1 MQSVLH
7 ALISNNEQL
16 GQRAEHFAQLLVEHD
31 KTLDA
36 LFDQLGKTV
45 PEIRKEIDAR
55 LVNAVPG
62 LVSEAYSKYNEEL
75 DARCRAAVSESQG
88 KLESVR
94 AEIVAMAAAQF
105 TEAEKQ
111 IGLTAEQIE
120 ARILGAL
127 TGAATERIEKLER
140 GLVIEIQHAINAAL
154 PKKDFAAAQGLI
166 DSYRGQWREGMVAQR
181 GDLFSWYGSTYLALE
196 DTNDTP
202 GRKNIGRDGA
212 KWAVIAARGAG
223 GGGGGGGDSLPS
235 QTGNAGKFLKTDG
248 NSTLWE
254 TIPGGGDMLGANNL
268 TDVASVTA
276 AFANIKQA
284 ATTTASGVVTF
295 ATSGESAALKA
306 VQANDARLS
315 DSRTPT
321 THASTHQTGGSDPI
335 DFPVDS
341 VFGATNTIT
350 QVDYL
355 ALNVSSTVAVTTAKI
370 VWNATES
377 TGELGF
383 NASVNTLLGM
393 DVHAQVYNQ
402 SGSPFTKGQVVRVDG
417 SSGTRLKASLA
428 RATNDA
434 NSSQTFGLVAQTI
447 GNNASGVIITQGL
460 LRAIDTNAYNTG
472 DTLWL
477 SATTPGA
484 MVNVRPVAPYH
495 GVRVGYV
502 VKKAGS
508 ADGIIFVDV
517 QNGLELEELHD
528 VAITAVAN
536 NDIIAY
542 NASTTVWRN
551 RQLFD
556 STSPA
561 ALAVSATA
569 GVSVTAARVDHV
581 HARPTFDEL
590 TISGEAQGDILYR
603 SATSWARLPA
613 ATAGYILQ
621 TNGAAA
627 NPSWAQNT
635 GGSGAP
641 TDAEYIVA
649 SANGSLSAERVLG
662 NSTSITAN
670 FATGGQVTLERAA
683 LTGDVTA
690 SQNSNATTIA
700 NGVVS
705 TAKMGGDV
713 TTAGKALLDDADAA
727 AQRTTLGLGTLATQS
742 GTFSGTSSGT
752 NTGDQT
758 ISLTGDVVGSGTGS
772 FTATITVGAV
782 NTSKLG
788 GDITTAGKALLD
800 DADAAAQR
808 TTLGLGSLATQSG
821 TFSGTSSGT
830 NTGDQTITLTGDVTG
845 SGTGSFAAT
854 IANDAVSNAKLANV
868 ATSTIKGRV
877 TAGTGDPE
885 DLTSTQATTLINE
898 FTSSLKGLAP
908 ASGGGTTNYLRADG
922 TWAQPPGTG
931 GGGAPTDADY
941 LVKTAN
947 GSLSAERVVTDS
959 TSITVNWATAG
970 QVSWE
975 RAALTGDVTASQNS
989 NSTTIANDAVTN
1001 AKLAN
1006 MTASTIKAR
1015 VTASTGD
1022 PEDASLTQVLDL
1034 VGSVTYGDILYRDST
1049 SWARLPAG
1057 TSGNFLKTQG
1067 AGAAPTWAA
1076 ASGGG
1081 GGSTNLWI
1089 AASQWIPRT
1098 TTGVGVN
1105 STETTTNRQ
1114 NFDEL
1119 LFDAGTDEFAQALVV
1134 MPSNYNAGTV
1144 TGRFYWTASSGSGA
1158 VVWGLQGLAYSDD
1171 DALDTATGTAQT
1183 VTDTLLAAN
1192 DMMISGA
1199 TSSVTIGGT
1208 PGANKA
1214 VQFQIYRDADAGGD
1228 TLAVDARLLGVE
1240 ISYTSS

>member
-1 MQSVLH
+1 MHSVLD
-7 ALISNNEQL
+7 AIISSNEQL
-16 GQRAEHFAQLLVEHD
+16 GQRAEEFAQLLVEHD
-31 KTLDA
+31 KTLDE
-36 LFDQLGKTV
+36 LLERIGKTV
-45 PEIRKEIDAR
+45 PEIRAELDSR
-55 LVNAVPG
+55 LTESVPG
-62 LVSEAYSKYNEEL
+62 LVSDAYAKYNEDLE
-75 DARCRAAVSESQG
+75 ARCRAALSESQT
-88 KLESVR
+88 KLEAVR
-94 AEIVAMAAAQF
+94 AEIVALASQQF

-111 IGLTAEQIE
+111 IGVTAEQIE
-120 ARILGAL
+120 SRILGAL
-127 TGAATERIEKLER
+127 TGAAAERIEKLER
-140 GLVIEIQHAINAAL
+140 GLVIEIQHAVNAAL
-154 PKKDFAAAQGLI
+154 PKQEFAAAPGFI

-202 GRKNIGRDGA
+202 GRKNINREGA

-248 NSTLWE
+248 TTALWE

-276 AFANIKQA
+276 AFANIKQS

-321 THASTHQTGGSDPI
+321 AHASTHEAGGSDPI

-341 VFGATNTIT
+341 VFGAINTIT

-370 VWNATES
+370 VWNATET

-428 RATNDA
+428 LATSDA
-434 NSSQTFGLVAQTI
+434 NSAQTFGLCAQTI
-447 GNNASGVIITQGL
+447 GNNESGVIITQGL

-502 VKKAGS
+502 VKKAGVG
-508 ADGIIFVDV
+508 DGIIFVDV

-528 VAITAVAN
+528 VAITAVQN
-536 NDIIAY
+536 NDIISY

-556 STSPA
+556 STAPA
-561 ALAVSATA
+561 ALAASATA

-590 TISGEAQGDILYR
+590 TIA
-603 SATSWARLPA
+603 SAT
-613 ATAGYILQ
+613 
-621 TNGAAA
+621 
-627 NPSWAQNT
+627 
-635 GGSGAP
+635 
-641 TDAEYIVA
+641 
-649 SANGSLSAERVLG
+649 
-662 NSTSITAN
+662 
-670 FATGGQVTLERAA
+670 F
-683 LTGDVTA
+683 
-690 SQNSNATTIA
+690 
-700 NGVVS
+700 
-705 TAKMGGDV
+705 
-713 TTAGKALLDDADAA
+713 
-727 AQRTTLGLGTLATQS
+727 
-742 GTFSGTSSGT
+742 
-752 NTGDQT
+752 
-758 ISLTGDVVGSGTGS
+758 
-772 FTATITVGAV
+772 
-782 NTSKLG
+782 
-788 GDITTAGKALLD
+788 
-800 DADAAAQR
+800 
-808 TTLGLGSLATQSG
+808 
-821 TFSGTSSGT
+821 
-830 NTGDQTITLTGDVTG
+830 
-845 SGTGSFAAT
+845 
-854 IANDAVSNAKLANV
+854 
-868 ATSTIKGRV
+868 
-877 TAGTGDPE
+877 
-885 DLTSTQATTLINE
+885 
-898 FTSSLKGLAP
+898 
-908 ASGGGTTNYLRADG
+908 
-922 TWAQPPGTG
+922 
-931 GGGAPTDADY
+931 
-941 LVKTAN
+941 
-947 GSLSAERVVTDS
+947 
-959 TSITVNWATAG
+959 
-970 QVSWE
+970 
-975 RAALTGDVTASQNS
+975 
-989 NSTTIANDAVTN
+989 
-1001 AKLAN
+1001 
-1006 MTASTIKAR
+1006 
-1015 VTASTGD
+1015 
-1022 PEDASLTQVLDL
+1022 
-1034 VGSVTYGDILYRDST
+1034 GDILYRDST

-1057 TSGNFLKTQG
+1057 TSGHFLKTQG

-1076 ASGGG
+1076 AGGGG

-1098 TTGVGVN
+1098 TTGVGVD
-1105 STETTTNRQ
+1105 STETSTNRQ
-1114 NFDEL
+1114 NFDQL
-1119 LFDAGTDEFAQALVV
+1119 LFDAATDEFAQALVV

-1199 TSSVTIGGT
+1199 TSAITIGGT

>member
-1 MQSVLH
+1 MHSVLD
-7 ALISNNEQL
+7 AIIASNEQL
-16 GQRAEHFAQLLVEHD
+16 GQRTEQFAQLLVEHD
-31 KTLDA
+31 KALDS
-36 LFDQLGKTV
+36 LLDQLGKTV
-45 PEIRKEIDAR
+45 PEIRKEIDGRMVDAVPR
-55 LVNAVPG
+55 LVRESYKSYNAE
-62 LVSEAYSKYNEEL
+62 LAQMHAQQTTEFEQRTNAAL
-75 DARCRAAVSESQG
+75 DAARA
-88 KLESVR
+88 KLEEVR
-94 AEIVAMAAAQF
+94 GEIIALASQQF

-111 IGLTAEQIE
+111 IGVTAEQIE
-120 ARILGAL
+120 TRILGTL
-127 TGAATERIEKLER
+127 TGAAEERIAKLER
-140 GLVIEIQHAINAAL
+140 GLVVEIQHAINAAI
-154 PKKDFAAAQGLI
+154 PKQELAAAPTLI

-202 GRKNIGRDGA
+202 GRKNIGREGA

-235 QTGNAGKFLKTDG
+235 QAGNAGKFLKTDG

-268 TDVASVTA
+268 NDVASVTA

-321 THASTHQTGGSDPI
+321 AHASTHQTGGSDPI

-341 VFGATNTIT
+341 VFGATDTIT

-402 SGSPFTKGQVVRVDG
+402 SGSPFTKGQVVRADG
-417 SSGTRLKASLA
+417 SSGTRLRAALA
-428 RATNDA
+428 LGTNDA
-434 NSSQTFGLVAQTI
+434 NSAQTLGLVAQTI
-447 GNNASGVIITQGL
+447 GNNESGVIITQGL
-460 LRAIDTNAYNTG
+460 LRGIDTNAYNAG

-508 ADGIIFVDV
+508 GAGIIFVDV
-517 QNGLELEELHD
+517 QNGLELDELHD

-556 STSPA
+556 STAPA

-690 SQNSNATTIA
+690 SQNSNSTTIA

-705 TAKMGGDV
+705 TSKLGGDI

-758 ISLTGDVVGSGTGS
+758 I
-772 FTATITVGAV
+772 
-782 NTSKLG
+782 
-788 GDITTAGKALLD
+788 
-800 DADAAAQR
+800 
-808 TTLGLGSLATQSG
+808 
-821 TFSGTSSGT
+821 
-830 NTGDQTITLTGDVTG
+830 TLTGDVTG

-854 IANDAVSNAKLANV
+854 IANDAVTNAKLANV

-922 TWAQPPGTG
+922 SWAQPPGTG

-1057 TSGNFLKTQG
+1057 TSGHFLKTQG

-1081 GGSTNLWI
+1081 GGSTNVWI

-1098 TTGVGVN
+1098 TTGVGVD

-1114 NFDEL
+1114 NFDQL
-1119 LFDAGTDEFAQALVV
+1119 LFDAATDEFAQALVV

-1199 TSSVTIGGT
+1199 TSSITISGT

>member
-1 MQSVLH
+1 MHSVLD
-7 ALISNNEQL
+7 AIIASNEQL
-16 GQRAEHFAQLLVEHD
+16 GQRTEQFAQLLVEHD
-31 KTLDA
+31 KALDS
-36 LFDQLGKTV
+36 LLDQLGKTV
-45 PEIRKEIDAR
+45 PEIRKEIDGRMVDAVPR
-55 LVNAVPG
+55 LVRESYKSYNAE
-62 LVSEAYSKYNEEL
+62 LAQMHAQQTTEFEQRTNAALEA
-75 DARCRAAVSESQG
+75 ARA
-88 KLESVR
+88 KLEEVR
-94 AEIVAMAAAQF
+94 GEIIALAAKQF

-111 IGLTAEQIE
+111 IGVTAEQIE
-120 ARILGAL
+120 SRILGTL
-127 TGAATERIEKLER
+127 TGAAEERIAKLER
-140 GLVIEIQHAINAAL
+140 GLVVEIQHAINAAI
-154 PKKDFAAAQGLI
+154 PKQELAAAPTLI

-202 GRKNIGRDGA
+202 GRKNINREGA

-248 NSTLWE
+248 TSALWE
-254 TIPGGGDMLGANNL
+254 SIPGGGDMLGANNL

-276 AFANIKQA
+276 AFANIKQS

-295 ATSGESAALKA
+295 ATSGESAVLKA

-321 THASTHQTGGSDPI
+321 AHASTHEVGGSDPI

-355 ALNVSSTVAVTTAKI
+355 AVNTSSTVAVTTAKA

-377 TGELGF
+377 TLELGF
-383 NASVNTLLGM
+383 NASTSTMIGM
-393 DVHAQVYNQ
+393 DLHAQGYNQ
-402 SGSPFTKGQVVRVDG
+402 SGSPFSKGQVVKADG
-417 SSGTRLKASLA
+417 SSGTRLKVSLA
-428 RATNDA
+428 LATSDA
-434 NSSQTFGLVAQTI
+434 NSAQTLGVCSQAI
-447 GNNASGVIITQGL
+447 SNNSSGVIITQGV
-460 LRAIDTNAYNTG
+460 LRGIDTNAFNEG
-472 DTLWL
+472 DTLYL

-484 MVNVRPVAPYH
+484 LTNTRPTAPLH
-495 GVRVGYV
+495 GVRIGYV
-502 VKKAGS
+502 VKKAGV

-528 VAITAVAN
+528 VAITAVQN

-556 STSPA
+556 STAPA
-561 ALAVSATA
+561 ALAASATA

-641 TDAEYIVA
+641 TDAEYIVG
-649 SANGSLSAERVLG
+649 SANGSLSNERVLG

-670 FATGGQVTLERAA
+670 FGTSGQVTL
-683 LTGDVTA
+683 
-690 SQNSNATTIA
+690 
-700 NGVVS
+700 
-705 TAKMGGDV
+705 
-713 TTAGKALLDDADAA
+713 
-727 AQRTTLGLGTLATQS
+727 
-742 GTFSGTSSGT
+742 
-752 NTGDQT
+752 
-758 ISLTGDVVGSGTGS
+758 
-772 FTATITVGAV
+772 
-782 NTSKLG
+782 
-788 GDITTAGKALLD
+788 
-800 DADAAAQR
+800 
-808 TTLGLGSLATQSG
+808 
-821 TFSGTSSGT
+821 
-830 NTGDQTITLTGDVTG
+830 
-845 SGTGSFAAT
+845 
-854 IANDAVSNAKLANV
+854 
-868 ATSTIKGRV
+868 
-877 TAGTGDPE
+877 
-885 DLTSTQATTLINE
+885 
-898 FTSSLKGLAP
+898 
-908 ASGGGTTNYLRADG
+908 
-922 TWAQPPGTG
+922 
-931 GGGAPTDADY
+931 
-941 LVKTAN
+941 
-947 GSLSAERVVTDS
+947 
-959 TSITVNWATAG
+959 
-970 QVSWE
+970 E

-989 NSTTIANDAVTN
+989 NSTTIANDAVSN

-1057 TSGNFLKTQG
+1057 TSGHFLKTQG

-1076 ASGGG
+1076 TSA

-1098 TTGVGVN
+1098 TTGVGVD
-1105 STETTTNRQ
+1105 STQTTTNLQ
-1114 NFDEL
+1114 NFDQL
-1119 LFDAGTDEFAQALVV
+1119 LFDAATDEFAQALVV
-1134 MPSNYNAGTV
+1134 MPTNYNAGQV
-1144 TGRFYWTASSGSGA
+1144 TARFYWTATTGSGA

>member
-1 MQSVLH
+1 MHSVLD
-7 ALISNNEQL
+7 AIISSNEQL
-16 GQRAEHFAQLLVEHD
+16 GQRAEEFAQLLVEHD
-31 KTLDA
+31 KTLDE
-36 LFDQLGKTV
+36 LLERIGKTV
-45 PEIRKEIDAR
+45 PEIRKELDAR
-55 LVNAVPG
+55 LVDAVPG
-62 LVSEAYSKYNEEL
+62 LVSDAYAKYNEDLE
-75 DARCRAAVSESQG
+75 ARCRAALSESQT
-88 KLESVR
+88 KLEAVR
-94 AEIVAMAAAQF
+94 AEIVALASRQF

-111 IGLTAEQIE
+111 IGVTAEQIE
-120 ARILGAL
+120 SRILGAL
-127 TGAATERIEKLER
+127 TGAAAERIEKLER
-140 GLVIEIQHAINAAL
+140 GLVIEIQHAVNAAL
-154 PKKDFAAAQGLI
+154 PKQEFAATPGFI

-202 GRKNIGRDGA
+202 GRKNIGREGA

-248 NSTLWE
+248 TTALWE

-321 THASTHQTGGSDPI
+321 AHASTHQTGGSDPI

-355 ALNVSSTVAVTTAKI
+355 AVNTSSTVAVTTAKA

-377 TGELGF
+377 TLELGF
-383 NASVNTLLGM
+383 NASTSTMVGM
-393 DVHAQVYNQ
+393 DLHAQGYNQ
-402 SGSPFTKGQVVRVDG
+402 SGSPFSKGQVVKADG
-417 SSGTRLKASLA
+417 SSGTRLKVSLA
-428 RATNDA
+428 LATSDA
-434 NSSQTFGLVAQTI
+434 NSAQTLGVCSQTI
-447 GNNASGVIITQGL
+447 SNNSSGVIITQGV
-460 LRAIDTNAYNTG
+460 LRGIDTNAFNEG
-472 DTLWL
+472 DTLYL

-484 MVNVRPVAPYH
+484 LTNTRPTAPLH
-495 GVRVGYV
+495 GVRIGYV
-502 VKKAGS
+502 VKKAGV

-528 VAITAVAN
+528 VAITAVQN
-536 NDIIAY
+536 NDIISY

-556 STSPA
+556 STTPA
-561 ALAVSATA
+561 ALAASATA

-590 TISGEAQGDILYR
+590 TIA
-603 SATSWARLPA
+603 SAT
-613 ATAGYILQ
+613 
-621 TNGAAA
+621 
-627 NPSWAQNT
+627 
-635 GGSGAP
+635 
-641 TDAEYIVA
+641 
-649 SANGSLSAERVLG
+649 
-662 NSTSITAN
+662 
-670 FATGGQVTLERAA
+670 F
-683 LTGDVTA
+683 
-690 SQNSNATTIA
+690 
-700 NGVVS
+700 
-705 TAKMGGDV
+705 
-713 TTAGKALLDDADAA
+713 
-727 AQRTTLGLGTLATQS
+727 
-742 GTFSGTSSGT
+742 
-752 NTGDQT
+752 
-758 ISLTGDVVGSGTGS
+758 
-772 FTATITVGAV
+772 
-782 NTSKLG
+782 
-788 GDITTAGKALLD
+788 
-800 DADAAAQR
+800 
-808 TTLGLGSLATQSG
+808 
-821 TFSGTSSGT
+821 
-830 NTGDQTITLTGDVTG
+830 
-845 SGTGSFAAT
+845 
-854 IANDAVSNAKLANV
+854 
-868 ATSTIKGRV
+868 
-877 TAGTGDPE
+877 
-885 DLTSTQATTLINE
+885 
-898 FTSSLKGLAP
+898 
-908 ASGGGTTNYLRADG
+908 
-922 TWAQPPGTG
+922 
-931 GGGAPTDADY
+931 
-941 LVKTAN
+941 
-947 GSLSAERVVTDS
+947 
-959 TSITVNWATAG
+959 
-970 QVSWE
+970 
-975 RAALTGDVTASQNS
+975 
-989 NSTTIANDAVTN
+989 
-1001 AKLAN
+1001 
-1006 MTASTIKAR
+1006 
-1015 VTASTGD
+1015 
-1022 PEDASLTQVLDL
+1022 
-1034 VGSVTYGDILYRDST
+1034 GDILYRDSV

-1057 TSGNFLKTQG
+1057 TSGHFLKTQG

-1098 TTGVGVN
+1098 TTGVGVD

-1114 NFDEL
+1114 NFDQL
-1119 LFDAGTDEFAQALVV
+1119 LFDAATDEFAQALVV
-1134 MPSNYNAGTV
+1134 MPTNYNAGQV
-1144 TGRFYWTASSGSGA
+1144 TARFYWTATTGSGA

-1199 TSSVTIGGT
+1199 TSAVTIGGT

>member
-1 MQSVLH
+1 MHSVLD
-7 ALISNNEQL
+7 AIIASNEQL
-16 GQRAEHFAQLLVEHD
+16 GQRTEQFAQLLVEHD
-31 KTLDA
+31 KALDS
-36 LFDQLGKTV
+36 LLDQLGKTV
-45 PEIRKEIDAR
+45 PEIRKEIDGRMVDAVPR
-55 LVNAVPG
+55 LVRESYKSYNAE
-62 LVSEAYSKYNEEL
+62 LAQMHAQQTTEFEQRTNAAL
-75 DARCRAAVSESQG
+75 DAARA
-88 KLESVR
+88 KLEEVR
-94 AEIVAMAAAQF
+94 GEIIALASQQL

-111 IGLTAEQIE
+111 IGVTAEQIE
-120 ARILGAL
+120 SRILGAL
-127 TGAATERIEKLER
+127 TGAAEERIAKLER
-140 GLVIEIQHAINAAL
+140 GLVVEIQHAINAAI
-154 PKKDFAAAQGLI
+154 PKQELAAAPTLI

-248 NSTLWE
+248 NSALWE

-321 THASTHQTGGSDPI
+321 AHASTHETGGSDPI

-428 RATNDA
+428 LATNDA
-434 NSSQTFGLVAQTI
+434 NSSQTFGLCAQTI
-447 GNNASGVIITQGL
+447 GNNGSGVIITQGL
-460 LRAIDTNAYNTG
+460 LRAIDTNAYNAG

-477 SATTPGA
+477 SSTTPGA
-484 MVNVRPVAPYH
+484 MVNVRPVAPNH

-556 STSPA
+556 STVPA
-561 ALAVSATA
+561 ALAASATA

-641 TDAEYIVA
+641 TDAEYIVG

-690 SQNSNATTIA
+690 SQNSNSTTIA

-705 TAKMGGDV
+705 TAKLGGDI

-758 ISLTGDVVGSGTGS
+758 I
-772 FTATITVGAV
+772 
-782 NTSKLG
+782 
-788 GDITTAGKALLD
+788 
-800 DADAAAQR
+800 
-808 TTLGLGSLATQSG
+808 
-821 TFSGTSSGT
+821 
-830 NTGDQTITLTGDVTG
+830 TLTSDVTG
-845 SGTGSFAAT
+845 SGTGSFATT
-854 IANDAVSNAKLANV
+854 IASGVVSNAKLANV

-877 TAGTGDPE
+877 TAGTGSPE
-885 DLTSTQATTLINE
+885 DLTGTQATTLLDA

-908 ASGGGTTNYLRADG
+908 ASGGGTSNFLRADG
-922 TWAQPPGTG
+922 TWA
-931 GGGAPTDADY
+931 A
-941 LVKTAN
+941 
-947 GSLSAERVVTDS
+947 
-959 TSITVNWATAG
+959 
-970 QVSWE
+970 
-975 RAALTGDVTASQNS
+975 
-989 NSTTIANDAVTN
+989 
-1001 AKLAN
+1001 
-1006 MTASTIKAR
+1006 
-1015 VTASTGD
+1015 
-1022 PEDASLTQVLDL
+1022 
-1034 VGSVTYGDILYRDST
+1034 
-1049 SWARLPAG
+1049 PAG
-1057 TSGNFLKTQG
+1057 
-1067 AGAAPTWAA
+1067 
-1076 ASGGG
+1076 GGG

-1098 TTGVGVN
+1098 TTGVGVD

-1114 NFDEL
+1114 NFDQL
-1119 LFDAGTDEFAQALVV
+1119 LFDAATDEFAQALVV

-1199 TSSVTIGGT
+1199 TSAVTIGGT

>member
-1 MQSVLH
+1 MHRVLDLVLARNEELENKH
-7 ALISNNEQL
+7 KQLAALI
-16 GQRAEHFAQLLVEHD
+16 VEHD
-31 KTLDA
+31 EALEKLLDRVSE
-36 LFDQLGKTV
+36 TV
-45 PEIRKEIDAR
+45 PEIRKELDAR
-55 LVNAVPG
+55 LVEAVPG
-62 LVSEAYSKYNEEL
+62 LVSDAYAKYNEDLE
-75 DARCRAAVSESQG
+75 ARCRAALSESQT
-88 KLESVR
+88 KLEAVR
-94 AEIVAMAAAQF
+94 AEIVALASQQF
-105 TEAEKQ
+105 SEAEKQ
-111 IGLTAEQIE
+111 IGVTAEQIE
-120 ARILGAL
+120 QRILGSL
-127 TGAATERIEKLER
+127 TGAAAERIAKLER
-140 GLVIEIQHAINAAL
+140 GLIIEIQHAVNAAL
-154 PKKDFAAAQGLI
+154 PKQEFAAAPGFI

-202 GRKNIGRDGA
+202 GRRNVAREGA

-248 NSTLWE
+248 TSTLWE

-321 THASTHQTGGSDPI
+321 AHASTHQTGGSDPI

-355 ALNVSSTVAVTTAKI
+355 AVNTSSTVAVTTAKA

-377 TGELGF
+377 TLELGF
-383 NASVNTLLGM
+383 NASTSTMVGM
-393 DVHAQVYNQ
+393 DLHAQIYNQ
-402 SGSPFTKGQVVRVDG
+402 SGSPFTKGQVVKADG
-417 SSGTRLKASLA
+417 SSGTRLKGSLA
-428 RATNDA
+428 LATSDA
-434 NSSQTFGLVAQTI
+434 NSAQTI
-447 GNNASGVIITQGL
+447 GVCSQTISNNGSGVIITQGV
-460 LRAIDTNAYNTG
+460 LRGIDTNAFNEG
-472 DTLWL
+472 DTLYL
-477 SATTPGA
+477 SATTAGA
-484 MVNVRPVAPYH
+484 MTNVRPTAPLH
-495 GVRVGYV
+495 GVRIGYV
-502 VKKAGS
+502 IKKAGV

-517 QNGLELEELHD
+517 LNGFELEELHD
-528 VAITAVAN
+528 VAITAVQN

-556 STSPA
+556 STAPA
-561 ALAVSATA
+561 ALGASATA
-569 GVSVTAARVDHV
+569 GVSITAARVDHV
-581 HARPTFDEL
+581 HARPTFDQL

-621 TNGAAA
+621 TNGAGA
-627 NPSWAQNT
+627 NPGWVQNT

-641 TDAEYIVA
+641 TDAEYIVG
-649 SANGSLSAERVLG
+649 SANGSLSNERVLG

-700 NGVVS
+700 N
-705 TAKMGGDV
+705 
-713 TTAGKALLDDADAA
+713 
-727 AQRTTLGLGTLATQS
+727 
-742 GTFSGTSSGT
+742 
-752 NTGDQT
+752 
-758 ISLTGDVVGSGTGS
+758 
-772 FTATITVGAV
+772 
-782 NTSKLG
+782 
-788 GDITTAGKALLD
+788 
-800 DADAAAQR
+800 
-808 TTLGLGSLATQSG
+808 
-821 TFSGTSSGT
+821 
-830 NTGDQTITLTGDVTG
+830 
-845 SGTGSFAAT
+845 
-854 IANDAVSNAKLANV
+854 DAVSNAKLANV

-885 DLTSTQATTLINE
+885 DLTGTQATTLLDE
-898 FTSSLKGLAP
+898 FTSALKGLAP

-989 NSTTIANDAVTN
+989 NATTIANDAVSN

-1057 TSGNFLKTQG
+1057 TSGHYLKTQG
-1067 AGAAPTWAA
+1067 AGAAPTWSAVS
-1076 ASGGG
+1076 ASG

-1098 TTGVGVN
+1098 TTGVGVD
-1105 STETTTNRQ
+1105 SVEFATNRQ
-1114 NFDEL
+1114 NFDQL

-1134 MPSNYNAGTV
+1134 MPSNYNAGQV
-1144 TGRFYWTASSGSGA
+1144 TARFYWTATTGSGA
-1158 VVWGLQGLAYSDD
+1158 VVWGLQGLAFSDD

-1199 TSSVTIGGT
+1199 TSSITIGGT

-1214 VQFQIYRDADAGGD
+1214 VQFQVYRDADAGGD

>member
-1 MQSVLH
+1 MHSVLD
-7 ALISNNEQL
+7 AIISSNEQL
-16 GQRAEHFAQLLVEHD
+16 GQRAEEFAQLLVEHD
-31 KTLDA
+31 KTLDE
-36 LFDQLGKTV
+36 LLERIGKTV
-45 PEIRKEIDAR
+45 PEIRKELDAR
-55 LVNAVPG
+55 LVDAVPG
-62 LVSEAYSKYNEEL
+62 LVSDAYAKYNEDLE
-75 DARCRAAVSESQG
+75 ARCREALSESQT
-88 KLESVR
+88 KLEAVR
-94 AEIVAMAAAQF
+94 AEIVALASKQF

-111 IGLTAEQIE
+111 IGVTAEQIE
-120 ARILGAL
+120 SRILGAL
-127 TGAATERIEKLER
+127 TGAAAERIEKLER
-140 GLVIEIQHAINAAL
+140 GLVIEIQHAVNAAL
-154 PKKDFAAAQGLI
+154 PKQEFAAAPGFI

-202 GRKNIGRDGA
+202 GRKNIGREGA

-248 NSTLWE
+248 TTALWE

-321 THASTHQTGGSDPI
+321 AHASTHQTGGSDPI

-355 ALNVSSTVAVTTAKI
+355 AVNTSSTVAVTTAKA

-377 TGELGF
+377 TLELGF
-383 NASVNTLLGM
+383 NASTSTMLGM
-393 DVHAQVYNQ
+393 DLHAQIYNQ
-402 SGSPFTKGQVVRVDG
+402 SGSPFTKGQVVKADG

-428 RATNDA
+428 LATSDA
-434 NSSQTFGLVAQTI
+434 NSAQTLGVCSQTI
-447 GNNASGVIITQGL
+447 SNNGSGVIITQGV
-460 LRAIDTNAYNTG
+460 LRGIDTNAFNDG
-472 DTLWL
+472 DTLYL

-484 MVNVRPVAPYH
+484 LTNTRPTAPLH
-495 GVRVGYV
+495 GVRIGYV
-502 VKKAGS
+502 VKKAGV

-528 VAITAVAN
+528 VAITAVQN

-556 STSPA
+556 STAPA
-561 ALAVSATA
+561 ALAASATA

-581 HARPTFDEL
+581 HARPTFDQL

-621 TNGAAA
+621 TNGAGA

-635 GGSGAP
+635 GGS
-641 TDAEYIVA
+641 
-649 SANGSLSAERVLG
+649 
-662 NSTSITAN
+662 
-670 FATGGQVTLERAA
+670 
-683 LTGDVTA
+683 
-690 SQNSNATTIA
+690 
-700 NGVVS
+700 
-705 TAKMGGDV
+705 
-713 TTAGKALLDDADAA
+713 
-727 AQRTTLGLGTLATQS
+727 
-742 GTFSGTSSGT
+742 
-752 NTGDQT
+752 
-758 ISLTGDVVGSGTGS
+758 
-772 FTATITVGAV
+772 
-782 NTSKLG
+782 
-788 GDITTAGKALLD
+788 
-800 DADAAAQR
+800 
-808 TTLGLGSLATQSG
+808 
-821 TFSGTSSGT
+821 
-830 NTGDQTITLTGDVTG
+830 
-845 SGTGSFAAT
+845 
-854 IANDAVSNAKLANV
+854 
-868 ATSTIKGRV
+868 
-877 TAGTGDPE
+877 
-885 DLTSTQATTLINE
+885 
-898 FTSSLKGLAP
+898 
-908 ASGGGTTNYLRADG
+908 
-922 TWAQPPGTG
+922 
-931 GGGAPTDADY
+931 GAPTDADY

-1001 AKLAN
+1001 SKLAN

-1015 VTASTGD
+1015 VTVSTGD

-1057 TSGNFLKTQG
+1057 TSGHYLKTQG
-1067 AGAAPTWAA
+1067 AGAAPTWSAVS
-1076 ASGGG
+1076 ASG
-1081 GGSTNLWI
+1081 GGSTNVWI
-1089 AASQWIPRT
+1089 PASAWIPRT
-1098 TTGVGVN
+1098 TTGAGIDSREQ
-1105 STETTTNRQ
+1105 STNKINT
-1114 NFDEL
+1114 DEL
-1119 LFDAGTDEFAQALVV
+1119 LFDAGTDEFAQAMIV
-1134 MPSNYNAGTV
+1134 MPSNWNAGTV
-1144 TGRFYWTASSGSGA
+1144 TAKFHWTASTGSGD
-1158 VVWGLQGLAYSDD
+1158 VVWGLQGRAYAND
-1171 DALDTATGTAQT
+1171 DALDQAMGTAQT
-1183 VTDTLLAAN
+1183 ATDTLTATN
-1192 DMMISGA
+1192 DVDISPA
-1199 TSSVTIGGT
+1199 TSAITLGGT
-1208 PGANKA
+1208 AASGNP
-1214 VQFQIYRDADAGGD
+1214 VIFQVYRDADAAGD
-1228 TLAVDARLLGVE
+1228 TLGADARLLGVE
-1240 ISYTSS
+1240 ISYTST

>member
-1 MQSVLH
+1 MHSVLD
-7 ALISNNEQL
+7 AIIASNEQL
-16 GQRAEHFAQLLVEHD
+16 GQRTEQFAQLLVEHD
-31 KTLDA
+31 KALDS
-36 LFDQLGKTV
+36 LLDQLGKTV
-45 PEIRKEIDAR
+45 PEIRKEIDGRMVDAVPR
-55 LVNAVPG
+55 LVRESYKSYNAE
-62 LVSEAYSKYNEEL
+62 LAQMHAQQTTEFEQRTNASLEA
-75 DARCRAAVSESQG
+75 ARA
-88 KLESVR
+88 KLEEVR
-94 AEIVAMAAAQF
+94 GEIIALASQQF
-105 TEAEKQ
+105 TAAEKQ
-111 IGLTAEQIE
+111 IGVTAEQIE
-120 ARILGAL
+120 TRILGTL
-127 TGAATERIEKLER
+127 TGAAEERIAKLER
-140 GLVIEIQHAINAAL
+140 GLVVEIQHAINAAI
-154 PKKDFAAAQGLI
+154 PKQELAAAPTLI

-202 GRKNIGRDGA
+202 GRKNIGREGA

-235 QTGNAGKFLKTDG
+235 QAGNAGKFLKTDG

-268 TDVASVTA
+268 HDVASVTA

-321 THASTHQTGGSDPI
+321 AHASTHQTGGSDPI

-341 VFGATNTIT
+341 VFGATDTIT

-402 SGSPFTKGQVVRVDG
+402 SGSPFTKGQVVRADG
-417 SSGTRLKASLA
+417 SSGTRLRAALA
-428 RATNDA
+428 LGTNDA
-434 NSSQTFGLVAQTI
+434 NSAQTLGLVAQTI
-447 GNNASGVIITQGL
+447 GNNESGVIITQGL
-460 LRAIDTNAYNTG
+460 LRGIDTNAYNAG

-508 ADGIIFVDV
+508 GAGIIFVDV
-517 QNGLELEELHD
+517 QNGLELDELHD

-556 STSPA
+556 STAPA

-690 SQNSNATTIA
+690 SQNSNSTTIA

-705 TAKMGGDV
+705 TSKLGGDI

-758 ISLTGDVVGSGTGS
+758 I
-772 FTATITVGAV
+772 
-782 NTSKLG
+782 
-788 GDITTAGKALLD
+788 
-800 DADAAAQR
+800 
-808 TTLGLGSLATQSG
+808 
-821 TFSGTSSGT
+821 
-830 NTGDQTITLTGDVTG
+830 TLTGDVTG

-854 IANDAVSNAKLANV
+854 IANDAVTNAKLANV

-922 TWAQPPGTG
+922 SWAQPPGTG

-1057 TSGNFLKTQG
+1057 TSGHFLKTQG

-1081 GGSTNLWI
+1081 GGSTNVWI

-1098 TTGVGVN
+1098 TTGVGVD

-1114 NFDEL
+1114 NFDQL
-1119 LFDAGTDEFAQALVV
+1119 LFDAATDEFAQALVV

-1199 TSSVTIGGT
+1199 TSSITISGT

>member
-1 MQSVLH
+1 MHSVLD
-7 ALISNNEQL
+7 AIIASNEQL
-16 GQRAEHFAQLLVEHD
+16 GKRAEQFAQLLVEHD
-31 KTLDA
+31 KTLDE
-36 LFDQLGKTV
+36 LLERIGKTV
-45 PEIRKEIDAR
+45 PEIRAELDSR
-55 LVNAVPG
+55 LTESVPG
-62 LVSEAYSKYNEEL
+62 LVSDAYAKYNEDLE
-75 DARCRAAVSESQG
+75 ARCRAALAESQT
-88 KLESVR
+88 KLEAVR
-94 AEIVAMAAAQF
+94 SEIVALASQQF

-111 IGLTAEQIE
+111 IGVTAEQIE
-120 ARILGAL
+120 SRILGAL

-140 GLVIEIQHAINAAL
+140 GLVIEIQHAVNAAL
-154 PKKDFAAAQGLI
+154 PKQEFAAAPGFI

-202 GRKNIGRDGA
+202 GRRNVGREGA

-248 NSTLWE
+248 NATLWE

-321 THASTHQTGGSDPI
+321 AHASTHQTGGSDPI

-383 NASVNTLLGM
+383 NGSVNTLLGM

-428 RATNDA
+428 LATNDA
-434 NSSQTFGLVAQTI
+434 NSSQTFGLCAQTI
-447 GNNASGVIITQGL
+447 GNNESGVIITQGL

-556 STSPA
+556 STAPA

-581 HARPTFDEL
+581 HVRPTFDEL
-590 TISGEAQGDILYR
+590 TIA
-603 SATSWARLPA
+603 SAT
-613 ATAGYILQ
+613 
-621 TNGAAA
+621 
-627 NPSWAQNT
+627 
-635 GGSGAP
+635 
-641 TDAEYIVA
+641 
-649 SANGSLSAERVLG
+649 
-662 NSTSITAN
+662 
-670 FATGGQVTLERAA
+670 F
-683 LTGDVTA
+683 
-690 SQNSNATTIA
+690 
-700 NGVVS
+700 
-705 TAKMGGDV
+705 
-713 TTAGKALLDDADAA
+713 
-727 AQRTTLGLGTLATQS
+727 
-742 GTFSGTSSGT
+742 
-752 NTGDQT
+752 
-758 ISLTGDVVGSGTGS
+758 
-772 FTATITVGAV
+772 
-782 NTSKLG
+782 
-788 GDITTAGKALLD
+788 
-800 DADAAAQR
+800 
-808 TTLGLGSLATQSG
+808 
-821 TFSGTSSGT
+821 
-830 NTGDQTITLTGDVTG
+830 
-845 SGTGSFAAT
+845 
-854 IANDAVSNAKLANV
+854 
-868 ATSTIKGRV
+868 
-877 TAGTGDPE
+877 
-885 DLTSTQATTLINE
+885 
-898 FTSSLKGLAP
+898 
-908 ASGGGTTNYLRADG
+908 
-922 TWAQPPGTG
+922 
-931 GGGAPTDADY
+931 
-941 LVKTAN
+941 
-947 GSLSAERVVTDS
+947 
-959 TSITVNWATAG
+959 
-970 QVSWE
+970 
-975 RAALTGDVTASQNS
+975 
-989 NSTTIANDAVTN
+989 
-1001 AKLAN
+1001 
-1006 MTASTIKAR
+1006 
-1015 VTASTGD
+1015 
-1022 PEDASLTQVLDL
+1022 
-1034 VGSVTYGDILYRDST
+1034 GDILYRDSV

-1057 TSGNFLKTQG
+1057 TSGNYLKTLG
-1067 AGAAPTWAA
+1067 AGAAPTWATVSGGGGTSAQVDTYTTTGTVITWTKPSGAKMVEIICIGAGGGGGGGVGGNAGTARNGGGGAGGGARREIIVNADAMPATAYVIVGA
-1076 ASGGG
+1076 AGAGGAGGSAGPGSSGTAGGNSSVAINNTNPPTVGIICFAGAGGGGGPGVSGVGTGGGSGGGTGGAGTTSTGNVNLAGGIPNPFAAVTIVSAVNGGAGGFGRQAENDGGNAEWGGGGAGGSRSSADFSARPGGDSLHGGGAGGGGKGISTGNVGQSDGSGGTSGFYGTGAAGGANGTTGGTGTAGDAYTVTGRSGGG
-1081 GGSTNLWI
+1081 GG
-1089 AASQWIPRT
+1089 
-1098 TTGVGVN
+1098 GG
-1105 STETTTNRQ
+1105 
-1114 NFDEL
+1114 
-1119 LFDAGTDEFAQALVV
+1119 G
-1134 MPSNYNAGTV
+1134 G
-1144 TGRFYWTASSGSGA
+1144 
-1158 VVWGLQGLAYSDD
+1158 
-1171 DALDTATGTAQT
+1171 GTAG
-1183 VTDTLLAAN
+1183 N
-1192 DMMISGA
+1192 
-1199 TSSVTIGGT
+1199 GGT
-1208 PGANKA
+1208 GG
-1214 VQFQIYRDADAGGD
+1214 AGG
-1228 TLAVDARLLGVE
+1228 LGGGGGGGGGGGTTVGGTGGAGGAG
-1240 ISYTSS
+1240 IVIIATYF

>member
-1 MQSVLH
+1 MHSVLD
-7 ALISNNEQL
+7 AIIASNEQL
-16 GQRAEHFAQLLVEHD
+16 GQRTEQFAQLLVEHD
-31 KTLDA
+31 KALDS
-36 LFDQLGKTV
+36 LLDQLGKTV
-45 PEIRKEIDAR
+45 PEIRKEIDGRMVDAVPR
-55 LVNAVPG
+55 LVRESYKSYNAE
-62 LVSEAYSKYNEEL
+62 LAQMHAQQTTEFEQRTNASLEA
-75 DARCRAAVSESQG
+75 ARA
-88 KLESVR
+88 KLEEVR
-94 AEIVAMAAAQF
+94 GEIIALASQQF

-111 IGLTAEQIE
+111 IGVTAEQIE
-120 ARILGAL
+120 SRILGAL
-127 TGAATERIEKLER
+127 TGAAEERIAKLER
-140 GLVIEIQHAINAAL
+140 GLVVEIQHAINAAI
-154 PKKDFAAAQGLI
+154 PKQELAAAPTLI

-248 NSTLWE
+248 TSTLWE

-321 THASTHQTGGSDPI
+321 AHASTHETGGSDPI

-355 ALNVSSTVAVTTAKI
+355 AFNVSSTVAVTTAKI
-370 VWNATES
+370 VWEATES

-402 SGSPFTKGQVVRVDG
+402 SGSAFSKGQVVKADG
-417 SSGTRLKASLA
+417 SSGTRLRASLA
-428 RATNDA
+428 LATSDA
-434 NSSQTFGLVAQTI
+434 NSAQTLGLCAQTI
-447 GNNASGVIITQGL
+447 SNNGSGIIITQGL
-460 LRAIDTNAYNTG
+460 LRAINTNAFNEG

-477 SATTPGA
+477 SPTTPGA
-484 MVNVRPVAPYH
+484 LVNVRPVAPYH

-502 VKKAGS
+502 VKKAGTGG
-508 ADGIIFVDV
+508 GIIFVDV
-517 QNGLELEELHD
+517 QNGIELEELHD

-556 STSPA
+556 STAPA

-662 NSTSITAN
+662 NSASITAN

-690 SQNSNATTIA
+690 SQNSNSTTIA

-705 TAKMGGDV
+705 TAKLGGDI

-758 ISLTGDVVGSGTGS
+758 I
-772 FTATITVGAV
+772 
-782 NTSKLG
+782 
-788 GDITTAGKALLD
+788 
-800 DADAAAQR
+800 
-808 TTLGLGSLATQSG
+808 
-821 TFSGTSSGT
+821 
-830 NTGDQTITLTGDVTG
+830 TLTGDVTG
-845 SGTGSFAAT
+845 SGTGSFAA
-854 IANDAVSNAKLANV
+854 
-868 ATSTIKGRV
+868 
-877 TAGTGDPE
+877 
-885 DLTSTQATTLINE
+885 
-898 FTSSLKGLAP
+898 
-908 ASGGGTTNYLRADG
+908 
-922 TWAQPPGTG
+922 
-931 GGGAPTDADY
+931 
-941 LVKTAN
+941 
-947 GSLSAERVVTDS
+947 
-959 TSITVNWATAG
+959 
-970 QVSWE
+970 
-975 RAALTGDVTASQNS
+975 
-989 NSTTIANDAVTN
+989 TIANDAVTN

-1057 TSGNFLKTQG
+1057 TSGHFLKTQG

-1098 TTGVGVN
+1098 TTGVGVD

-1114 NFDEL
+1114 NFDQL

-1199 TSSVTIGGT
+1199 TSAITIGGT

>member
-1 MQSVLH
+1 MHSVLD
-7 ALISNNEQL
+7 AIIASNEQL
-16 GQRAEHFAQLLVEHD
+16 GQRTEQFAQLLVEHD
-31 KTLDA
+31 KALDS
-36 LFDQLGKTV
+36 LLDQLGKTV
-45 PEIRKEIDAR
+45 PEIRKEIDGRMVDAVPR
-55 LVNAVPG
+55 LVRESYKSYNAE
-62 LVSEAYSKYNEEL
+62 LAQMHAQQTTEFEQRTNAAL
-75 DARCRAAVSESQG
+75 DAARA
-88 KLESVR
+88 KLEEVR
-94 AEIVAMAAAQF
+94 GEIIALAAKQF

-111 IGLTAEQIE
+111 IGVTAEQIE
-120 ARILGAL
+120 TRILGTL
-127 TGAATERIEKLER
+127 TGAAEERIAKLER
-140 GLVIEIQHAINAAL
+140 GLVVEIQHAINAAI
-154 PKKDFAAAQGLI
+154 PKQELAAAPTLI

-202 GRKNIGRDGA
+202 GRKNINREGA

-248 NSTLWE
+248 TTPSWE
-254 TIPGGGDMLGANNL
+254 SIPGGGDMLGANNL

-321 THASTHQTGGSDPI
+321 AHASTHQTGGSDPI

-355 ALNVSSTVAVTTAKI
+355 AVNTSSTVAVTTAKA

-377 TGELGF
+377 TLELGF
-383 NASVNTLLGM
+383 NASTSTMIGM
-393 DVHAQVYNQ
+393 DLHAQGYNQ
-402 SGSPFTKGQVVRVDG
+402 SGSPFSKGQVVKADG
-417 SSGTRLKASLA
+417 SSGTRLKVSLA
-428 RATNDA
+428 LATSDA
-434 NSSQTFGLVAQTI
+434 NSAQTLGVCSQTI
-447 GNNASGVIITQGL
+447 SNNGSGVIITQGV
-460 LRAIDTNAYNTG
+460 LRGIDTNAFNEG
-472 DTLWL
+472 DTLYL
-477 SATTPGA
+477 SATTPGGL
-484 MVNVRPVAPYH
+484 VNTRPIAPLH
-495 GVRVGYV
+495 GVRIGYV
-502 VKKAGS
+502 VKKAGV

-528 VAITAVAN
+528 VAITAVQN

-556 STSPA
+556 STAPA
-561 ALAVSATA
+561 ALAASATA

-581 HARPTFDEL
+581 HARPTFDQL

-621 TNGAAA
+621 TNGSGA

-641 TDAEYIVA
+641 TDAEYIVG
-649 SANGSLSAERVLG
+649 SANGSLSNERVLG

-690 SQNSNATTIA
+690 SQNSNSTTIA

-705 TAKMGGDV
+705 TA
-713 TTAGKALLDDADAA
+713 
-727 AQRTTLGLGTLATQS
+727 
-742 GTFSGTSSGT
+742 
-752 NTGDQT
+752 
-758 ISLTGDVVGSGTGS
+758 
-772 FTATITVGAV
+772 
-782 NTSKLG
+782 KLG

-808 TTLGLGSLATQSG
+808 TTLGLGTLATQSG

-885 DLTSTQATTLINE
+885 DLTGTQATTLLDT
-898 FTSSLKGLAP
+898 FTDSLKGLAP

-989 NSTTIANDAVTN
+989 NATTIANDAVTN

-1076 ASGGG
+1076 ASA

-1098 TTGVGVN
+1098 TTGVGVD

-1114 NFDEL
+1114 NFDQL
-1119 LFDAGTDEFAQALVV
+1119 LFDAATDEFAQALVV
-1134 MPSNYNAGTV
+1134 MPTNYNAGQV
-1144 TGRFYWTASSGSGA
+1144 TARFYWTATTGSGA

-1199 TSSVTIGGT
+1199 TSAVTIGGT